1 MSEWIDVSFEAEGV
15 RLYAV
20 EAGRGAPVILLHG
33 GLANH
38 LACRAHA
45 APLVGSHRVITP
57 DLRGSGRSH
66 YAGELGWDQLA
77 DDIAAIVRQLGASRV
92 AIGGV
97 SFGSGVAT
105 AFALR
110 HPSMVD
116 RLMLVWPVYAGS
128 DVGLMPA
135 QREALEAMYALGR
148 RAPAEG
154 IEVILP
160 LFDRLPPE
168 IRQHMY
174 KIASGYDPASVATS
188 TKFMASGIQ
197 PIASASDL
205 AAISAPTLVVT
216 GVDAFHPASVAQ
228 LYADAIPAATLV
240 EGDPAK
246 AISAFLA
253 E

>member
-135 QREALEAMYALGR
+135 QREALETCLEKLPADQRAMVNSAYSPGARIDHLATRTGRTAMAFYKSLHRIRLALIQCTR
-148 RAPAEG
+148 QILMKEG
-154 IEVILP
+154 L
-160 LFDRLPPE
+160 
-168 IRQHMY
+168 
-174 KIASGYDPASVATS
+174 S
-188 TKFMASGIQ
+188 
-197 PIASASDL
+197 
-205 AAISAPTLVVT
+205 
-216 GVDAFHPASVAQ
+216 
-228 LYADAIPAATLV
+228 
-240 EGDPAK
+240 
-246 AISAFLA
+246 
-253 E
+253 